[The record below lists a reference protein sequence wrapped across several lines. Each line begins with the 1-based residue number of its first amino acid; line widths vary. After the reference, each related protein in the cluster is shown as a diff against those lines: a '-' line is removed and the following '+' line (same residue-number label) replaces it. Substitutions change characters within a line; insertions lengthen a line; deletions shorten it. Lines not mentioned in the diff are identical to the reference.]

1 MEEFDGSIMQSCL
14 LDAGSHISCSRR
26 LVSSKSS
33 AAPTSTKTYGN
44 IDYASGGC
52 FEMDSKAMERRE
64 G

>member
-26 LVSSKSS
+26 LVSSKS